1 MAITPNEISNKEFKR
16 GFRGYDMDDVD
27 EFLEQIVDDYEK
39 LYKDNIILKE
49 KIETLN
55 ERIEHYSNIE
65 STLQNTL
72 LLAQKAAEQA
82 KDNSKKD
89 ADLIIRDA
97 QETANSLIKKAQEQ
111 VAATNREYEMLKQEY
126 NMFKSRFIGI
136 LQAQMDS
143 LSKTEIKG
151 DKGDISNM

>member
-39 LYKDNIILKE
+39 IYKENISLKE
-49 KIETLN
+49 KIAMLN
-55 ERIEHYSNIE
+55 EKIEHYSNIE

-89 ADLIIRDA
+89 AELIIRDA
-97 QETANSLIKKAQEQ
+97 QETANGMIKKAEEQ
-111 VAATNREYEMLKQEY
+111 IALTNKEYEMLKQEY
-126 NMFKSRFIGI
+126 NMFKSRFIGT
-136 LQAQMDS
+136 LQAQMDA
-143 LSKTEIKG
+143 LEKAGIKG
-151 DKGDISNM
+151 ENTNM

>member
-39 LYKDNIILKE
+39 IYKENISLKE
-49 KIETLN
+49 KIEMLN
-55 ERIEHYSNIE
+55 EKIEHYSNIE

-89 ADLIIRDA
+89 AELIIRDA
-97 QETANSLIKKAQEQ
+97 QETANGMVKKAEEQ
-111 VAATNREYEMLKQEY
+111 IALTNKEYEMLKQEY
-126 NMFKSRFIGI
+126 NMFKSRFIGT
-136 LQAQMDS
+136 LQAQMDA
-143 LSKTEIKG
+143 LEKAGIKG
-151 DKGDISNM
+151 ENTNM

>member
-39 LYKDNIILKE
+39 IYKENISLKE
-49 KIETLN
+49 KIAMLN
-55 ERIEHYSNIE
+55 EKIEHYSNIE

-89 ADLIIRDA
+89 AELIIRDA
-97 QETANSLIKKAQEQ
+97 QETANGMVKKAEEQ
-111 VAATNREYEMLKQEY
+111 IALTNKEYEMLKQEY
-126 NMFKSRFIGI
+126 NMFKSRFIGT
-136 LQAQMDS
+136 LQAQMDA
-143 LSKTEIKG
+143 LEKAGIKG
-151 DKGDISNM
+151 ENTNM

>member
-39 LYKDNIILKE
+39 IYKENISLKE
-49 KIETLN
+49 KIEMLN
-55 ERIEHYSNIE
+55 EKIEHYSNIE

-89 ADLIIRDA
+89 AELIIRDA
-97 QETANSLIKKAQEQ
+97 QETANGMIKKAEEQ
-111 VAATNREYEMLKQEY
+111 IALTNKEYEMLKQEY
-126 NMFKSRFIGI
+126 NMFKSRFIGT
-136 LQAQMDS
+136 LQAQMDA
-143 LSKTEIKG
+143 LEKAGIKG
-151 DKGDISNM
+151 ENTNM